1 MKFYEEIAKYKIILG
16 SQSPRRQYL
25 LKELGITFDVKLKQM
40 VQENYPEGLTAEE
53 IPLYLARK
61 KADAFDDELTDNM
74 IVITADTVV
83 WKDGKVLLKPTDQ
96 KEAFDI
102 LRLLSGTVHQVYTG
116 VCVRTVNE
124 RIAFYSRTDVHFK
137 ELTDKEIW
145 YYIDKYEPYD
155 KAGSYGIQEWLGYI
169 GVEKIEG
176 SFFNVMGLPVQELY
190 VELSDFLD
198 KQRSKS

>member
-1 MKFYEEIAKYKIILG
+1 MKFYEEIAKYQVILG

-25 LKELGITFDVKLKQM
+25 LKELGIKFDVKLKQM
-40 VQENYPEGLTAEE
+40 VQENYPDGLAREE

-61 KADAFDDELTDNM
+61 KADAFYDELTGNM

-83 WKDGKVLLKPTDQ
+83 WKDDKVLQKPKDQ

-102 LRLLSGTVHQVYTG
+102 LRSLSGTVHQVYTG
-116 VCVRTVNE
+116 VCIRSMNQ
-124 RIAFYSRTDVHFK
+124 RRAFYSRTDVYFK
-137 ELTDKEIW
+137 KLTDKEIW

-190 VELSDFLD
+190 VELSDFLT
-198 KQRSKS
+198 KPVKS

>member
-1 MKFYEEIAKYKIILG
+1 MRFYQEIAKYQIILG

-25 LKELGITFDVKLKQM
+25 LKELGIKFDVKLKQM
-40 VQENYPEGLTAEE
+40 VQETYPDGLTGEE

-61 KADAFDDELTDNM
+61 KADAFDDELSENM

-83 WKDGKVLLKPTDQ
+83 WKDDRVLQKPHDQ

-116 VCVRTVNE
+116 VCIRSVNQ
-124 RIAFYSRTDVHFK
+124 RKSFYSRTDVYFK
-137 ELTDKEIW
+137 KLTDKEIW

-155 KAGSYGIQEWLGYI
+155 KAGAYGIQEWLGYI

-190 VELSDFLD
+190 VKLSDFLNVP
-198 KQRSKS
+198 SKI

>member
-1 MKFYEEIAKYKIILG
+1 MKFYEEIAKYQVILG

-25 LKELGITFDVKLKQM
+25 LKELGIKFDVKLKQM
-40 VQENYPEGLTAEE
+40 VQENYPDNLAREE

-61 KADAFDDELTDNM
+61 KADAFDDELTGNM

-83 WKDGKVLLKPTDQ
+83 WKDDKVLQKPKDQ

-102 LRLLSGTVHQVYTG
+102 LRSLSGTVHQVYTG
-116 VCVRTVNE
+116 VCIRSVNQ
-124 RIAFYSRTDVHFK
+124 RKAFHSRTDVYFK
-137 ELTDKEIW
+137 KLTDKEIW

-190 VELSDFLD
+190 VELSNFLT
-198 KQRSKS
+198 KPVKS

>member
-1 MKFYEEIAKYKIILG
+1 MKFYEEVGKYQVILG

-25 LKELGITFDVKLKQM
+25 LKELGIKFDVKLKQM
-40 VQENYPEGLTAEE
+40 VQENYPDDLTGEE

-61 KADAFDDELTDNM
+61 KADAFDDELKEKM
-74 IVITADTVV
+74 LVITADTVV
-83 WKDGKVLLKPTDQ
+83 WKDGQVLQKPKDQ
-96 KEAFDI
+96 KEAFDT
-102 LRLLSGTVHQVYTG
+102 LRFLSGTVHQVYTG
-116 VCVRTVNE
+116 VCIRTIH
-124 RIAFYSRTDVHFK
+124 RRKAFYSRTDVYFK
-137 ELTDKEIW
+137 KLTDKEIW

-190 VELSDFLD
+190 VELSNFLT
-198 KQRSKS
+198 KQLKKS